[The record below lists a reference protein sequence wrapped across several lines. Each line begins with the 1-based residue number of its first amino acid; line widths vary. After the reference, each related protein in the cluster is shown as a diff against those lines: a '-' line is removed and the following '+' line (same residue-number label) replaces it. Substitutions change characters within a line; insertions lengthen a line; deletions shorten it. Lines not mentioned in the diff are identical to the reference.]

1 MTVFNKLNIMSEI
14 THDNKK
20 KVKSIYR
27 FHKLVFDSGDSGD
40 GGDSGDS
47 GDVETAALNVSTERF
62 KAIRYT

>member
-1 MTVFNKLNIMSEI
+1 MTI
-14 THDNKK
+14 KK

-47 GDVETAALNVSTERF
+47 GDSSLECFNRAIQNYQIHLAL
-62 KAIRYT
+62 K

>member
-1 MTVFNKLNIMSEI
+1 MTI
-14 THDNKK
+14 KK

-47 GDVETAALNVSTERF
+47 GDGGDSSLECFNRAIQNYQIHLAL
-62 KAIRYT
+62 K